1 MTAQVGSA
9 RLAAVL
15 GRIGFGTAENE
26 PFNIWNNMFEFRK
39 EKHFRREEHALSA
52 APEAWCVQVPRIVH
66 RFQRPLA
73 VPRPGPRRPWAVSS
87 LERREVQLGRR
98 IRRAF
103 IQQREGFIL
112 GKIKAMLG
120 IGPCELNCQQD
131 KKIKQ
136 DQELPELL
144 IYPRETGVGGL

>member
-1 MTAQVGSA
+1 MTLSA
-9 RLAAVL
+9 LLLLSHAALPLV
-15 GRIGFGTAENE
+15 AENASN
-26 PFNIWNNMFEFRK
+26 F
-39 EKHFRREEHALSA
+39 SA
-52 APEAWCVQVPRIVH
+52 NSIPRIVH

-136 DQELPELL
+136 DQESPELL
-144 IYPRETGVGGL
+144 IYPRETGAGGL